1 MDLVVLIVHVLAAA
15 GIIGLVL
22 VQHGKG
28 ADVGAAFGTGSAGSV
43 FGSAGSANF
52 LSRMTAGL
60 ALVFFLTS
68 IGLSFLSNKRSSGK
82 GVMSNQPAATQ
93 SAPDKAPSASGIPEV
108 PVAPAAKGDTAAK
121 VEKTEKGD
129 KTGKAEK
136 ADKAAPVDAAS
147 KAADVPKK

>member
-1 MDLVVLIVHVLAAA
+1 MNLGVLILHVIAAA

-68 IGLSFLSNKRSSGK
+68 IGLSFLSNKRTAGK
-82 GVMSNQPAATQ
+82 GVMANPPAATQ
-93 SAPDKAPSASGIPEV
+93 SAPDKAPGASEV
-108 PVAPAAKGDTAAK
+108 PAVPAAKSVA
-121 VEKTEKGD
+121 GD
-129 KTGKAEK
+129 KS
-136 ADKAAPVDAAS
+136 DKAAPAAPAS
-147 KAADVPKK
+147 KAADLPK

>member
-1 MDLVVLIVHVLAAA
+1 MDLVVLIVHVLAAI
-15 GIIGLVL
+15 GIIALVL

-60 ALVFFLTS
+60 ALVFFVTS

-93 SAPDKAPSASGIPEV
+93 SAPEKAPSASGV
-108 PVAPAAKGDTAAK
+108 PDVPTAPAAKGDAGAK
-121 VEKTEKGD
+121 ADKAEKTD
-129 KTGKAEK
+129 KAEK
-136 ADKAAPVDAAS
+136 AAPADAAP
-147 KAADVPKK
+147 KAADGAKK

>member
-1 MDLVVLIVHVLAAA
+1 MDMLVLIVHVLAAA

-28 ADVGAAFGTGSAGSV
+28 ADVGAAFGSGSAGSV

-68 IGLSFLSNKRSSGK
+68 IGLSFLTNKRTANK
-82 GVMSNQPAATQ
+82 GVMGNQPAATQ
-93 SAPDKAPSASGIPEV
+93 SAPDKAPGAAAV
-108 PVAPAAKGDTAAK
+108 PDVPAAPSANPDAD
-121 VEKTEKGD
+121 VKTQ
-129 KTGKAEK
+129 
-136 ADKAAPVDAAS
+136 KAAPDAGA
-147 KAADVPKK
+147 KAGEVPK

>member
-1 MDLVVLIVHVLAAA
+1 MDLVVLILHVIAAI

-28 ADVGAAFGTGSAGSV
+28 ADVGAAFGSGSAGSV

-68 IGLSFLSNKRSSGK
+68 IGLSFLASRKSTNK
-82 GVMSNQPAATQ
+82 GVMANQPAVIQTT
-93 SAPDKAPSASGIPEV
+93 PDKV
-108 PVAPAAKGDTAAK
+108 PGSSDVPAAPIS
-121 VEKTEKGD
+121 
-129 KTGKAEK
+129 K
-136 ADKAAPVDAAS
+136 ADKGEKSD
-147 KAADVPKK
+147 KAVPAVPAKAGEVPK

>member
-1 MDLVVLIVHVLAAA
+1 MDLVVLILHVLAAA

-60 ALVFFLTS
+60 AIVFFLTS
-68 IGLSFLSNKRSSGK
+68 IGLSFLTNKRSSGK
-82 GVMSNQPAATQ
+82 GVMANQPAATQ
-93 SAPDKAPSASGIPEV
+93 PAPDKAPGASGV
-108 PVAPAAKGDTAAK
+108 PDVPTVPAAKSDAGAK
-121 VEKTEKGD
+121 MD
-129 KTGKAEK
+129 K
-136 ADKAAPVDAAS
+136 ADKAAPAAPPAADS
-147 KAADVPKK
+147 KAGEVPK

>member
-1 MDLVVLIVHVLAAA
+1 MDLGVLILHVIAAA

-68 IGLSFLSNKRSSGK
+68 IGLSFLSNKRTAGK
-82 GVMSNQPAATQ
+82 GVMANQPAATQ
-93 SAPDKAPSASGIPEV
+93 SAPDKVPGASEV
-108 PVAPAAKGDTAAK
+108 PAVPAAKSVPG
-121 VEKTEKGD
+121 EKF
-129 KTGKAEK
+129 
-136 ADKAAPVDAAS
+136 DKAAPAAPAS
-147 KAADVPKK
+147 KAADLPK

>member
-1 MDLVVLIVHVLAAA
+1 MDLVVLILHVIAAA

-68 IGLSFLSNKRSSGK
+68 IGLSYLASKKGSNK
-82 GVMSNQPAATQ
+82 GVMANQPAATQ
-93 SAPDKAPSASGIPEV
+93 SAPDKAPAASDV
-108 PVAPAAKGDTAAK
+108 PAPPAAKSD
-121 VEKTEKGD
+121 KGD
-129 KTGKAEK
+129 KSG
-136 ADKAAPVDAAS
+136 KAAPAVPVDAPS
-147 KAADVPKK
+147 KPGDVPK

>member
-1 MDLVVLIVHVLAAA
+1 MDLGVLILHVIAAA
-15 GIIGLVL
+15 GIIVLVL

-68 IGLSFLSNKRSSGK
+68 IGLSFLSNKRTAGK
-82 GVMSNQPAATQ
+82 GVMANQPAATQ
-93 SAPDKAPSASGIPEV
+93 SAPDKAPGASEV
-108 PVAPAAKGDTAAK
+108 PAVPAAKSVAG
-121 VEKTEKGD
+121 EKS
-129 KTGKAEK
+129 
-136 ADKAAPVDAAS
+136 DKAAPAAPAS
-147 KAADVPKK
+147 KAADLPK